1 MPDHPPR
8 IPDRRDAVISSD
20 GHGPAVTVILPSG
33 LVLTPASEDDMPY
46 VAGSI
51 GADILDSVDPS
62 ERETAPLWLD
72 PIIATAMEGIASR
85 RMRDEV
91 MVLRRDGERAGF
103 IWIGES
109 VDQFTCEP
117 TGYILGIRVEEGL
130 RRTGAG
136 TEMLEWAESVFR
148 GRGLA
153 SATLNVGAANGSA
166 ERFYAVRGYLP
177 RSIVMRKPL
186 L

>member
-1 MPDHPPR
+1 M
-8 IPDRRDAVISSD
+8 
-20 GHGPAVTVILPSG
+20 TVILPSG
-33 LVLTPASEDDMPY
+33 LELKPASEEDMPY

-51 GADILDSVDPS
+51 GADILDSVDPP
-62 ERETAPLWLD
+62 ERELADLWMD
-72 PIIATAMEGIASR
+72 RIVATAMESIASR
-85 RMRDEV
+85 RMKDEV

-117 TGYILGIRVEEGL
+117 TGYILGIRVDEGL

-148 GRGLA
+148 GKGLA
-153 SATLNVGAANGSA
+153 SATLNVGAANDDG
-166 ERFYAVRGYLP
+166 ERFYAGRGYLP